1 MNTLY
6 EQGLEY
12 EKSKDY
18 ENAYDCYKKAA
29 DSGHI
34 KASTNAAYLT
44 LFGRGTPQNTEDA
57 IALLTHAS
65 NNGHSRATINLA
77 CIYELGKFVKMDLY
91 EALRLYEIVANRHD
105 ADMQYALDKIKEV
118 NEKIRTYACVFP
130 PGFKFGVFSN

>member
-6 EQGLEY
+6 QQGLEY

-18 ENAYDCYKKAA
+18 KNAYDCYKKAA

-65 NNGHSRATINLA
+65 NEGHSRATLNLA
-77 CIYELGKFVKMDLY
+77 CIYELEKYVKMDLN
-91 EALRLYEIVANRHD
+91 EALRLYKIVADRRD
-105 ADMQYALDKIKEV
+105 ADEEYALKKILEVKERMLMR
-118 NEKIRTYACVFP
+118 NML
-130 PGFKFGVFSN
+130 

>member
-6 EQGLEY
+6 QQGLEY

-18 ENAYDCYKKAA
+18 KNAYDCYKKAA

-65 NNGHSRATINLA
+65 NEGHSRATLNLA
-77 CIYELGKFVKMDLY
+77 CIYELEKYVKMDLN
-91 EALRLYEIVANRHD
+91 EALRLYKIVADRRD
-105 ADMQYALDKIKEV
+105 ADEEYALKKIQEVKE
-118 NEKIRTYACVFP
+118 KMHTYTCVFP
-130 PGFKFGVFSN
+130 PGFKFGVV

>member
-1 MNTLY
+1 MNKMNTLY

-18 ENAYDCYKKAA
+18 INAYDCYKKAA

-65 NNGHSRATINLA
+65 NEGHSRATLNLA
-77 CIYELGKFVKMDLY
+77 CIYELEKYVKMDLN
-91 EALRLYEIVANRHD
+91 EALRLYKIVADRRD
-105 ADMQYALDKIKEV
+105 ADEEYALKKILEVKERMLMR
-118 NEKIRTYACVFP
+118 NML
-130 PGFKFGVFSN
+130 

>member
-1 MNTLY
+1 MNKLY
-6 EQGLEY
+6 ELGLEY

-18 ENAYDCYKKAA
+18 INAYDCYKKAA

-65 NNGHSRATINLA
+65 NEGHSRATLNLA

-91 EALRLYEIVANRHD
+91 EALRLYEIVAKRPD
-105 ADMQYALDKIKEV
+105 ADMHNVSDKIQEV
-118 NEKIRTYACVFP
+118 KLKICTYACVFP
-130 PGFKFGVFSN
+130 PGFKFGVVSN